1 MFWPRL
7 LSKGQVPRQTGSL
20 VKELG
25 EGLWADGNPFSPAS
39 GQEWL
44 WEALLGLLHSPAGCG
59 EGEGAW
65 GGPGYGYG
73 EGEGE
78 GGWQQVPSLPCTF
91 SPRA

>member
-44 WEALLGLLHSPAGCG
+44 WEALLGLLHSP
-59 EGEGAW
+59 EG
-65 GGPGYGYG
+65 
-73 EGEGE
+73 
-78 GGWQQVPSLPCTF
+78 
-91 SPRA
+91 